1 MTSEKC
7 PRCQREVAPEQLV
20 CDFCHG
26 LVHATQLEELAA
38 QAKALENQGELRKAG
53 KQWSAMLPLLPPD
66 STQAGWVRN
75 HAEELAASADRLEP
89 QTKDHRWARKLGPLG
104 PLAIL
109 LAKSKALL
117 AIFKLNFLF
126 SLIAFIGVYWA
137 LFGARFGVGFAA
149 LILLHEMGH
158 FVDVKRRG
166 LPADMPVFLPGL
178 GAYVRWQALGVSA
191 ETRAAVSLAGPAAG
205 WLASA
210 ICAVVWWTTGAR
222 IWAALAHTGAWLNL
236 LNTIPVW
243 VLDGGQAVRVLG
255 KTQRI
260 LLLTTSVTLGLV
272 LGQSVFLLVAAGAA
286 YRLFTKDMPL
296 EPSGKITAYFMVVL
310 VLLGLLMWAVP
321 A

>member
-1 MTSEKC
+1 
-7 PRCQREVAPEQLV
+7 V

-149 LILLHEMGH
+149 LILIHEMGH

-205 WLASA
+205 WLASS
-210 ICAVVWWTTGAR
+210 ICAVLWWTTGAR